1 MLVVEVNLYEADLPA
16 KEKAPPAQARV
27 PGENEYARGT
37 ESAPAPEE
45 ARKKGA
51 YGLKGALPSLKSRTD
66 FLRAFKKGSA
76 ARGEFFRIHL
86 LGQDRPRSRLGI
98 VVSGKVSNAV
108 RRNRT
113 RRRLRHIFREI
124 FPALGGTFDA
134 VVYVTK
140 DPSDVP
146 YGRLKRIVATLLRQA
161 GVTGG
166 PDGEE
171 IAGCDD

>member
-1 MLVVEVNLYEADLPA
+1 MEVNLYEADVPA
-16 KEKAPPAQARV
+16 EEKAPPAQARV
-27 PGENEYARGT
+27 PGEDEHTRGT
-37 ESAPAPEE
+37 ARTPAQEE

-51 YGLKGALPSLKSRTD
+51 YGLKGALPSLKSKSD
-66 FLRAFKKGSA
+66 FLRVFKKGYA

-124 FPALGGTFDA
+124 FPALCGTFDT

-146 YGRLKRIVATLLRQA
+146 FERLKGIVATLLKQA
-161 GVTGG
+161 GASGG